1 MAALTNMYIATR
13 QTPTLRMQLRS
24 DCSSPC
30 KHQSH
35 FFCHL
40 AVCPKL
46 SFLLRP
52 TSASRS
58 RSRSRSSWLSSQL
71 SLSPYWLK
79 HSIFI
84 PLSFPSLFET
94 STIGEPVM
102 SNCPLC
108 DPSGSIAG
116 LIGPQ
121 FCAAGSRPASSPL
134 NPRAPVYQP
143 PASSTRVVSLPRPS
157 EGGPGSGSS
166 TRPPEEEH
174 ASDETQSTGESHGS
188 EERYASQETQS
199 PRKRHAS
206 EDTGC
211 PKKRQSLS
219 PPLQKITSR
228 GGSSS
233 PEPAHSVRGGTS
245 APVAAPTPDVV
256 ARPPVDEEIH
266 EIHETPKIQSHD
278 PAPPLDQDQE
288 KKPDRKPGPTWA
300 NVAQITKKQ
309 TNQSHLKID
318 VRPAKPK

>member
-1 MAALTNMYIATR
+1 
-13 QTPTLRMQLRS
+13 
-24 DCSSPC
+24 
-30 KHQSH
+30 
-35 FFCHL
+35 
-40 AVCPKL
+40 
-46 SFLLRP
+46 
-52 TSASRS
+52 
-58 RSRSRSSWLSSQL
+58 
-71 SLSPYWLK
+71 
-79 HSIFI
+79 
-84 PLSFPSLFET
+84 
-94 STIGEPVM
+94 M

-134 NPRAPVYQP
+134 NPRAPVYQSS
-143 PASSTRVVSLPRPS
+143 ASSTRVVSLPRPS
-157 EGGPGSGSS
+157 EGAPGSGSN
-166 TRPPEEEH
+166 TRPPEGGH
-174 ASDETQSTGESHGS
+174 ASEEIHPPEEECASGEIQPPEEKRASEETQSTGEGHGS

-211 PKKRQSLS
+211 AKK
-219 PPLQKITSR
+219 
-228 GGSSS
+228 SSS

-266 EIHETPKIQSHD
+266 ETPKIQSHD
-278 PAPPLDQDQE
+278 PSPPSDQDQE

-309 TNQSHLKID
+309 TNQSHLKIN
-318 VRPAKPK
+318 